1 MSEEERQPCTSL
13 EVENNISGV
22 IIGVHKPCSKCLNVR
37 FILSIASFQVIYE
50 KLLVN
55 F

>member
-37 FILSIASFQVIYE
+37 FILSIAGRIYIHVY
-50 KLLVN
+50 KY
-55 F
+55 FA